1 MLETIHLSMLLIRQ
15 EEKPRRSGASR
26 HVPSFGPISFD
37 DYRGRVMLI
46 YWSKDWSR
54 IGTIFSS

>member
-1 MLETIHLSMLLIRQ
+1 MLLIRQ
-15 EEKPRRSGASR
+15 EEKPRRSGSSR
-26 HVPSFGPISFD
+26 RVPSFGPISFD